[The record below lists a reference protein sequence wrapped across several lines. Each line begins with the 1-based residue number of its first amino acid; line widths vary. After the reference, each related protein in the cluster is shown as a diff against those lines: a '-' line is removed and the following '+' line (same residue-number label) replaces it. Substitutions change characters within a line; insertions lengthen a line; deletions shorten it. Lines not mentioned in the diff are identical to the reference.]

1 MQLIALTIFLGT
13 IILVIVGKVDRATVA
28 LIGVVLMVLTGV
40 MSEVEAFF
48 SVDWNVIVL
57 LISVWIIAGYFN
69 HTGLPEYIS
78 VLMVKFSRNS
88 LPIFASL
95 LGILAGFVSM
105 FLDNVV
111 VVLIMA
117 PIILHVT
124 KQLKVNPFP
133 ALICVGLCANFMGT
147 ALLLGDLPPQML
159 HSVSGIEFPEFIW
172 FHGKPSSFPILTCTF
187 LLTVLVFYHVKLKRT
202 LSLDLENSK
211 LLVDVNAK
219 QYLKDKRFIFIV
231 VGVFI
236 CTILALSLRQFIGL
250 RLGFIALIGALTLII
265 ILEVAKSRVNSPS
278 FEEVLSS
285 LDWRA
290 IFFYI
295 ALFMLVGG
303 LDHAGI
309 LKIVADSFAPWFKTN
324 LFLGVTLLYWVTAFI
339 VGIVEHDA
347 YILTFLYVIRDLAQY
362 SVDPWP
368 LWWALVWAGTLGSNL
383 TVAGAPA
390 LYVVLSVCERET
402 KSKISV
408 KEFFSYTVPYVF
420 ISLVICYFLTIL
432 VWVPLTG

>member
-1 MQLIALTIFLGT
+1 MEVIQLIALTIFLGA
-13 IILVIVGKVDRATVA
+13 IVLVIVGKVDRTTVA

-40 MSEVEAFF
+40 MNEVEAFF

-78 VLMVKFSRNS
+78 VLMIKFSRNS
-88 LPIFASL
+88 LPIFTSL
-95 LGILAGFVSM
+95 LGVFAGFISM

-111 VVLIMA
+111 VVLIMT
-117 PIILHVT
+117 PIIFHIT

-133 ALICVGLCANFMGT
+133 ALIFVGLCANFMGT

-159 HSVSGIEFPEFIW
+159 HSVSGIEFLEFIW
-172 FHGKPSSFPILTCTF
+172 FQGKPSSFPILACSF
-187 LLTVLVFYHVKLKRT
+187 LLTVWIFYYVKLRRT
-202 LSLDLENSK
+202 LSFALENSK
-211 LLVDVNAK
+211 LFIQVDAK

-236 CTILALSLRQFIGL
+236 CTIFTLSLRQFIGL
-250 RLGFIALIGALTLII
+250 RLGFIALTGALALII
-265 ILEVAKSRVNSPS
+265 ILEVTKSRIKSPD
-278 FEEVLSS
+278 FEEILSS

-303 LDHAGI
+303 LEHAGI
-309 LKIVADSFAPWFKTN
+309 LKMMADAFAPWFKTN
-324 LFLGVTLLYWVTAFI
+324 LFLGVTLLYWVTAFV

-347 YILTFLYVIRDLAQY
+347 YIL
-362 SVDPWP
+362 
-368 LWWALVWAGTLGSNL
+368 
-383 TVAGAPA
+383 
-390 LYVVLSVCERET
+390 
-402 KSKISV
+402 
-408 KEFFSYTVPYVF
+408 
-420 ISLVICYFLTIL
+420 
-432 VWVPLTG
+432 